1 MMLHPE
7 GQKGATAI
15 TLAASMMLLMGMAA
29 LAIDIGA
36 GKNERRLDQN
46 TADASVL
53 AGGVELIVSGG
64 LQQAVNAIKQYVDTN
79 LGRTVAPADWTACTD
94 PDALPVLSTSIPGV
108 VGGSPCISFGS
119 STQGVAYAH
128 VRVRVPNQDVPTSF
142 GRILG
147 FVNLETSAAA
157 EAELLSTTASGAFP
171 SAVFSGAAGG
181 DSFCIKTGTGAA
193 NSASCG
199 SPSSGDFGNFVPYF
213 YTEVAPGNPSSLC
226 TSGNQPAP
234 LSRIIADGLDHF
246 LGTTPS
252 VPGNRRNGD
261 NCPGFPGPAFPNRL
275 DSGSGYSNA
284 DITSGLISGGS
295 YDGAFT
301 GRLTRKIWNP
311 ATYGTASLF
320 GFTIDNRPLWT
331 YIDPAV
337 VSGPGVPA
345 SCVTAA
351 AGPARNNGP
360 ADEAAYVAAQAAM
373 LSCLADAN
381 VPDGLLG
388 ADTDGVAGPDIYL
401 TPRLVIVPKYHQA
414 ASIGNNA
421 CCYDVKDFVPVF
433 IDGLW
438 TDNGPQWTCDGGM
451 VNDPTNDYCKH
462 EPGRTG
468 TINIGS
474 VGNRRV
480 DSASA
485 SVLSCEVL
493 PGPEPALERCKKVST
508 IGGNTITIFLNLVLT
523 R

>member
-1 MMLHPE
+1 MHRNTR
-7 GQKGATAI
+7 GQRGATAI
-15 TLAASMMLLMGMAA
+15 TLAASLMLLMGMAA

-64 LQQAVNAIKQYVDTN
+64 IQQAVDSIKQHVDTN
-79 LGRTVAPADWTACTD
+79 LGRSVSAADWAACTD
-94 PDALPVLSTSIPGV
+94 PSALPVLSSAIPGV

-128 VRVRVPNQDVPTSF
+128 LRVRVPNQDVPTSF

-147 FVNLETSAAA
+147 FVNLETAAAA

-181 DSFCIKTGTGAA
+181 DTFCIKTGTGAA
-193 NSASCG
+193 NSTSCG
-199 SPSSGDFGNFVPYF
+199 SPSTGDFGNFVPYF
-213 YTEVAPGNPSSLC
+213 YTELDPGNPSSLC

-246 LGTTPS
+246 LGSTPT
-252 VPGNRRNGD
+252 VPGNRRNGAD
-261 NCPGFPGPAFPNRL
+261 CPGFPGPGFPNRL

-284 DITSGLISGGS
+284 DVTSGLISGGN
-295 YDGAFT
+295 YDGAYT
-301 GRLTRKIWNP
+301 GRLTRKLWNSG
-311 ATYGTASLF
+311 TYGTAQIF
-320 GFTIDNRPLWT
+320 GYEIDNRPLWT

-337 VSGPGVPA
+337 IAAPGVPA
-345 SCVTAA
+345 SCQAA
-351 AGPARNNGP
+351 ATGPTRNDGP
-360 ADEAAYVAAQAAM
+360 ADEAAYVAAQTDMAD
-373 LSCLADAN
+373 CLADPN
-381 VPDGLLG
+381 VPDSLLG

-414 ASIGNNA
+414 GPIGNNS
-421 CCYDVKDFVPVF
+421 CCYDVMDFVPVF
-433 IDGLW
+433 IDGVW
-438 TDNGPQWTCDGGM
+438 TDNSPQWTCNGGM

-468 TINIGS
+468 TISIGS

-493 PGPEPALERCKKVST
+493 PGPEPALERCKKVSS
-508 IGGNTITIFLNLVLT
+508 IGGGTITIFLNLVLT
-523 R
+523 K